1 MKLFTPL
8 TIGLLELRNRIVM
21 APMATHYADETGAV
35 TERLKNYYIERARGG
50 VGLIILESGYIHP
63 LGRGGMR
70 RMGLHEDRLIPGLKG
85 LVDAL
90 HAEGTKVSS
99 LLHHAGRQI
108 DVKNTAGQY
117 PVSASSL
124 PAGME
129 AVVPRRLKV
138 QEIEA
143 LVEAFGQSARR
154 SLAAGFDAIVIHAAH
169 GYLIHQFL
177 SPLSN
182 IRRDRYGG
190 TFTRRLRFLQE
201 IVLRCQESIGKDYP
215 LMVRISASEF
225 IPGGI
230 TLRDGQKIARR
241 LEEWGVKA
249 IHVSGGTHDTVE
261 MEIQPMAIPRG
272 CLVHLAE
279 GIKKAVRIPVGT
291 VGKILEPNMAEEILQ
306 RGKADLIAM
315 GRALLADPE
324 LPQKAW
330 EGRFED
336 IRPCIGCLQGCR
348 DHLYQGLPITCLVN
362 PRAGM
367 EAEYKIMPAERRKK
381 IFIIGGGPGGMEAAR
396 VAALRGH
403 DVTLA
408 EKENR
413 LGGQFHLAS
422 LPDGKG
428 EIRVYLDYLSGQLKK
443 LGVKIQLN
451 QEVSPE
457 KLKEM
462 KADAVILAAGG
473 VPLIPGVPG
482 IDREIVITA
491 WEALAHPEKVG
502 AKVVIIGG
510 GSVGA
515 ETAEFLLDQKKDVT
529 LVEML
534 PEIAGDA
541 EMVNR
546 KVLLRS
552 LGEKGVKIR
561 VLTQATAILAEGVEV
576 EFGSRKETLA
586 ADTVVLAM
594 GIRPNNELEA
604 ALRTLTAE
612 LHKIGDCV
620 KPRKA
625 IDAIHEGFQVSLK
638 I

>member
-1 MKLFTPL
+1 MLFSPI
-8 TIGLLELRNRIVM
+8 TIGPLELKNRIVM

-35 TERLKNYYIERARGG
+35 TERLKNYYLERARGG
-50 VGLIILESGYIHP
+50 AGLIIVESGYIDP
-63 LGRGGMR
+63 LGRGGTR

-85 LVDAL
+85 LVDAI
-90 HAEGTKVSS
+90 HAEGTKISS

-108 DVKNTAGQY
+108 DVKNTRGQY

-124 PAGME
+124 PSGME
-129 AVVPRRLKV
+129 AVVPRTLKV
-138 QEIEA
+138 HEIEG
-143 LVEAFGQSARR
+143 LVEAFGRAARR
-154 SLAAGFDAIVIHAAH
+154 SLAAGFDAILIHAAH

-182 IRRDRYGG
+182 MRRDRYGG
-190 TFTRRLRFLQE
+190 TFSRRLRFLQE
-201 IVLRCQESIGKDYP
+201 IVLRCRESVGKDYP

-230 TLRDGQKIARR
+230 TLKDGQKIALR

-261 MEIQPMAIPRG
+261 MEIPPMAIPRG

-291 VGKILEPNMAEEILQ
+291 VGKIMEPKMAEEILQ
-306 RGKADLIAM
+306 QGKADLIAM

-324 LPQKAW
+324 FPRKTQ

-336 IRPCIGCLQGCR
+336 IRPCIACLQGCR
-348 DHLYQGLPITCLVN
+348 DHLYQGIPIACLVN

-367 EAEYKIMPAERRKK
+367 EAEYKIEPAKIRKK
-381 IFIIGGGPGGMEAAR
+381 VLIIGGGPGGMEAAR

-403 DVTLA
+403 KVTLA
-408 EKENR
+408 ERENY
-413 LGGQFHLAS
+413 LGGQFHFAS
-422 LPDGKG
+422 LPDSKG
-428 EIRVYLDYLSGQLKK
+428 EISVYLGYLSGQLKK
-443 LGVKIQLN
+443 LGVKICLN
-451 QEVSPE
+451 QEVTPE
-457 KLKEM
+457 MLKEM

-473 VPLIPGVPG
+473 IPLLPAIPG
-482 IDREIVITA
+482 IDRGNVVTA
-491 WEALAHPEKVG
+491 WQALACPEKVG
-502 AKVVIIGG
+502 KKVVIVGG

-515 ETAEFLLDQKKDVT
+515 ETAEFLVDRKKDVT

-541 EMVNR
+541 EKVNR

-552 LGEKGVKIR
+552 LGEKGAKVR
-561 VLTQATAILAEGVEV
+561 VLTKAVAILEEGVEV
-576 EFGSRKETLA
+576 EFDGRKEILPT
-586 ADTVVLAM
+586 DTAVLAT
-594 GIRPNNELEA
+594 GVRPNDESEE
-604 ALRTLTAE
+604 ALRALPVE
-612 LHKIGDCV
+612 FHKIGDCV
-620 KPRKA
+620 EPRKA
-625 IDAIHEGFQVSLK
+625 IDAIHEGFQVALQL
-638 I
+638 

>member
-8 TIGLLELRNRIVM
+8 KIGPLELKNRIVM

-35 TERLKNYYIERARGG
+35 TERLKNYYLERARGG
-50 VGLIILESGYIHP
+50 VGLIIVESGYIHS

-85 LVDAL
+85 LVDAV
-90 HAEGTKVSS
+90 HAEGAKISS

-108 DVKNTAGQY
+108 NVKNTGGQY

-129 AVVPRRLKV
+129 AVVPRALKAR
-138 QEIEA
+138 EIEE

-154 SLAAGFDAIVIHAAH
+154 SLAAGFDAILIHAAH

-201 IVLRCQESIGKDYP
+201 IILRCQESVGKDYP
-215 LMVRISASEF
+215 LMVRMSASEF

-291 VGKILEPNMAEEILQ
+291 VGRIVDPKMAEEILRQ
-306 RGKADLIAM
+306 GKADLIAL

-324 LPQKAW
+324 FPRKTQ

-336 IRPCIGCLQGCR
+336 IRPCIACLQGCR

-362 PRAGM
+362 PQAGM
-367 EAEYKIMPAERRKK
+367 EAESKITPAERQKK
-381 IFIIGGGPGGMEAAR
+381 VFIIGGGPGGMEAAR

-403 DVTLA
+403 EVTLA
-408 EKENR
+408 EKENH
-413 LGGQFHLAS
+413 LGGQFHWAS

-428 EIRVYLDYLSGQLKK
+428 EIRFYLDYLSGQLKK

-473 VPLIPGVPG
+473 VPLIPGVSG
-482 IDREIVITA
+482 TDRKIVLTA
-491 WEALAHPEKVG
+491 WEVLTHPEKVEE
-502 AKVVIIGG
+502 KVVIIGG
-510 GSVGA
+510 GAVGA
-515 ETAEFLLDQKKDVT
+515 ETAEFLADQERDVT
-529 LVEML
+529 LVEMI

-541 EMVNR
+541 EKVNR
-546 KVLLRS
+546 KILLRS

-576 EFGSRKETLA
+576 EFGGRKETLA
-586 ADTVVLAM
+586 ADTVVLAT

-604 ALRTLTAE
+604 ALGTLPPE

-625 IDAIHEGFQVSLK
+625 IDAIHEGFQAALK
-638 I
+638 L

>member
-1 MKLFTPL
+1 MMLFTPL
-8 TIGLLELRNRIVM
+8 RIGPLQLKNRIAM

-35 TERLKNYYIERARGG
+35 TERLKNYYLERARGG
-50 VGLIILESGYIHP
+50 AGLIILESGYIHP
-63 LGRGGMR
+63 LGRGGMK
-70 RMGLHEDRLIPGLKG
+70 RMGLHEDRLIPGLRG
-85 LVDAL
+85 LVDAV
-90 HAEGTKVSS
+90 HAEGVKISS

-108 DVKNTAGQY
+108 NVENTHGQY

-124 PAGME
+124 PSGME
-129 AVVPRRLKV
+129 AVVPRTLKV
-138 QEIEA
+138 QEIEE
-143 LVEAFGQSARR
+143 LVEAFGQAARR

-182 IRRDRYGG
+182 IRRDRYGR
-190 TFTRRLRFLQE
+190 TFSRRLRFLQE
-201 IVLRCQESIGKDYP
+201 IVLRCQESVGKDYP

-230 TLRDGQKIARR
+230 TLKDGQKIARR
-241 LEEWGVKA
+241 LEEWRVKA

-261 MEIQPMAIPRG
+261 MEIPPMAIPRG

-279 GIKKAVRIPVGT
+279 GIKKAVRIPVGA
-291 VGKILEPNMAEEILQ
+291 VGKIVEPKMAEEILRQ
-306 RGKADLIAM
+306 GKADLIAL

-324 LPQKAW
+324 FPQKAR

-362 PRAGM
+362 PQAGI
-367 EAEYKIMPAERRKK
+367 EAESKITPAERRKK
-381 IFIIGGGPGGMEAAR
+381 IFIVGGGPGGMEAAR

-403 DVTLA
+403 EVTLA
-408 EKENR
+408 EKDDHM
-413 LGGQFHLAS
+413 GGQFYLAS
-422 LPDGKG
+422 LPGGKR
-428 EIRVYLDYLSGQLKK
+428 EIRVYLDYLSAQLKK

-457 KLKEM
+457 ELKVM
-462 KADAVILAAGG
+462 KADAVILAVGG
-473 VPLIPGVPG
+473 IPLLPAIPG
-482 IDREIVITA
+482 IERENVIIA
-491 WEALAHPEKVG
+491 WQALSHPEKVG
-502 AKVVIIGG
+502 RKVVIIGG

-515 ETAEFLLDQKKDVT
+515 ETAKFLLDQEKDVT

-534 PEIAGDA
+534 TEIAGDA
-541 EMVNR
+541 EKVNR

-552 LGEKGVKIR
+552 VGEKGAKIR
-561 VLTQATAILAEGVEV
+561 VSTQATAILAEGVEV
-576 EFGSRKETLA
+576 EFDGNKETLP
-586 ADTVVLAM
+586 ADTVVLAT

-604 ALRTLTAE
+604 ALRALPAE
-612 LHKIGDCV
+612 LHKVGDCV

-625 IDAIHEGFQVSLK
+625 IDAIHEGFKAALK

>member
-1 MKLFTPL
+1 MVLFSPI
-8 TIGLLELRNRIVM
+8 TIGPLELKNRIVM

-35 TERLKNYYIERARGG
+35 TERLKNYYLERARGG
-50 VGLIILESGYIHP
+50 AGLIIVESGYIHP

-85 LVDAL
+85 LVDDV
-90 HAEGTKVSS
+90 HAEGAKISS

-108 DVKNTAGQY
+108 NVENTRGQY

-124 PAGME
+124 PSSME
-129 AVVPRRLKV
+129 AVVPRTLKV
-138 QEIEA
+138 HEIEE
-143 LVEAFGQSARR
+143 LVEGFGQAARR
-154 SLAAGFDAIVIHAAH
+154 CLAAGFDAVLIHAAH

-201 IVLRCQESIGKDYP
+201 IVLRCQESLGKDYP
-215 LMVRISASEF
+215 LMVRISACEF
-225 IPGGI
+225 ISGGI
-230 TLRDGQKIARR
+230 TLKDGQKIARR
-241 LEEWGVKA
+241 LEEWGIKA

-279 GIKKAVRIPVGT
+279 GVKKAVRIPVGT
-291 VGKILEPNMAEEILQ
+291 VGKILEPKMAEEVLQ
-306 RGKADLIAM
+306 QGKADLIAL

-324 LPQKAW
+324 FPQKAR

-336 IRPCIGCLQGCR
+336 IRPCIACLQGCR

-367 EAEYKIMPAERRKK
+367 ESEFKIEPAKVKK
-381 IFIIGGGPGGMEAAR
+381 KVVIIGGGPGGMEAAR

-403 DVTLA
+403 DVTLE
-408 EKENR
+408 EKENH

-422 LPDGKG
+422 LSEGKG

-451 QEVSPE
+451 QEGTPE
-457 KLKEM
+457 GLKEL

-473 VPLIPGVPG
+473 VPLLAGIPG
-482 IDREIVITA
+482 IDRENVISA
-491 WEALAHPEKVG
+491 WQALAQPEKVG
-502 AKVVIIGG
+502 KRVVIVGG

-515 ETAEFLLDQKKDVT
+515 ETAGFLLDQKKDVT
-529 LVEML
+529 LAEML
-534 PEIAGDA
+534 PDIAADA
-541 EMVNR
+541 EKVNR
-546 KVLLRS
+546 KVLLRR

-561 VLTQATAILAEGVEV
+561 VLTHATAILEEGVEV
-576 EFGSRKETLA
+576 EFGGRKETLP
-586 ADTVVLAM
+586 ADTIVLAT
-594 GIRPNNELEA
+594 GIRSNNELEA
-604 ALRTLTAE
+604 ALRGLPAE
-612 LHKIGDCV
+612 VHKVGDCA

-625 IDAIHEGFQVSLK
+625 IDAIHEGFQVALK

>member
-8 TIGLLELRNRIVM
+8 IIGPLELKNRIVM

-35 TERLKNYYIERARGG
+35 TERLKDYYLERARGG
-50 VGLIILESGYIHP
+50 VGLIIMESGYIHP

-85 LVDAL
+85 LVDAV
-90 HAEGTKVSS
+90 HAEGAKVSS

-108 DVKNTAGQY
+108 NVKNTDGQY

-129 AVVPRRLKV
+129 AVVPRTLKV
-138 QEIEA
+138 QEIEE

-154 SLAAGFDAIVIHAAH
+154 SLAAGFDAVVIHAAH

-190 TFTRRLRFLQE
+190 SFTRRLRLLQE
-201 IVLRCQESIGKDYP
+201 IVLRCQESVGKDYP

-230 TLRDGQKIARR
+230 TLKDGQKIARR

-291 VGKILEPNMAEEILQ
+291 VGKIIEPKMAEEILRQ
-306 RGKADLIAM
+306 GKADLIAM

-324 LPQKAW
+324 FPQKAR

-336 IRPCIGCLQGCR
+336 IRPCIACLQGCR
-348 DHLYQGLPITCLVN
+348 DHLYQGIPITCLVN
-362 PRAGM
+362 PQAGM
-367 EAEYKIMPAERRKK
+367 EAEYKIEPATIKK
-381 IFIIGGGPGGMEAAR
+381 KVMIIGGGPGGMEAAR

-408 EKENR
+408 EKENH
-413 LGGQFHLAS
+413 LGGQFYLAS

-428 EIRVYLDYLSGQLKK
+428 EIRAYLGYLSGQLKK

-451 QEVSPE
+451 EEFSLE
-457 KLKEM
+457 KLKEL

-473 VPLIPGVPG
+473 VPLIPGVSG
-482 IDREIVITA
+482 IDRKIVLTA

-502 AKVVIIGG
+502 ARVVIIGG

-515 ETAEFLLDQKKDVT
+515 ETAEFLVDQERDAT

-541 EMVNR
+541 EKVNR

-552 LGEKGVKIR
+552 LGEKGVRVR
-561 VLTQATAILAEGVEV
+561 VLTQAIAILEEGVEV
-576 EFGSRKETLA
+576 EFGGRKETLP
-586 ADTVVLAM
+586 ADTVVLAT
-594 GIRPNNELEA
+594 GIQPKNELEA
-604 ALRTLTAE
+604 ALQGMSVE
-612 LHKIGDCV
+612 FHKIGDCSI
-620 KPRKA
+620 PRKA
-625 IDAIHEGFQVSLK
+625 IDAIHEGFEVALK
-638 I
+638 L

>member
-1 MKLFTPL
+1 MMLFTPL
-8 TIGLLELRNRIVM
+8 QIGPLQLKNRIVM

-35 TERLKNYYIERARGG
+35 TERLKSYYLERARGG
-50 VGLIILESGYIHP
+50 AGLIILESGYIHP
-63 LGRGGMR
+63 LGRGGLR
-70 RMGLHEDRLIPGLKG
+70 RMGLHEDRLIPGLRG
-85 LVDAL
+85 LVDAV
-90 HAEGTKVSS
+90 HAEGAKISS

-108 DVKNTAGQY
+108 NVENTRGQY

-124 PAGME
+124 PSGME
-129 AVVPRRLKV
+129 AVVPRTLKA
-138 QEIEA
+138 QEIEE
-143 LVEAFGQSARR
+143 LVEAFGQAARR

-201 IVLRCQESIGKDYP
+201 IVLRCQESVGKDYP

-230 TLRDGQKIARR
+230 TLNDGKKISRR

-272 CLVHLAE
+272 FLVHLAE
-279 GIKKAVRIPVGT
+279 GIKKAVSIPVGA
-291 VGKILEPNMAEEILQ
+291 VGKIVEPRMAEEILQ
-306 RGKADLIAM
+306 QGKADLIAL

-324 LPQKAW
+324 FPRKTQ

-362 PRAGM
+362 PQAGM
-367 EAEYKIMPAERRKK
+367 EAEFKIMPAERRKK
-381 IFIIGGGPGGMEAAR
+381 IFIVGGGPGGMEAAR

-403 DVTLA
+403 EITLA
-408 EKENR
+408 EKEAH

-422 LPDGKG
+422 LPGGKR
-428 EIRVYLDYLSGQLKK
+428 EIRAYLDYLSGQLKK
-443 LGVKIQLN
+443 LGVEIRLN
-451 QEVSPE
+451 QEVTPE
-457 KLKEM
+457 QLKEM

-473 VPLIPGVPG
+473 IPLLPAISG
-482 IDREIVITA
+482 IDRENVITA
-491 WEALAHPEKVG
+491 WQALAHPDKVG
-502 AKVVIIGG
+502 KKVIIIGG

-515 ETAEFLLDQKKDVT
+515 ETADFLLDHKKHVT
-529 LVEML
+529 VVEML
-534 PEIAGDA
+534 PDIAADA
-541 EMVNR
+541 EKVNR

-552 LGEKGVKIR
+552 LGEKGVKIG
-561 VLTQATAILAEGVEV
+561 VLTRATAILAEGVEV
-576 EFGSRKETLA
+576 EFNGNKETLP
-586 ADTVVLAM
+586 ADTVVLAT
-594 GIRPNNELEA
+594 GTRPNNELET
-604 ALRTLTAE
+604 ALRALPGE
-612 LHKIGDCV
+612 FHKVGDCV

>member
-8 TIGLLELRNRIVM
+8 QIGPLELKNRIVM

-35 TERLKNYYIERARGG
+35 TERLKNYYLERARGG
-50 VGLIILESGYIHP
+50 VGLIIVESGYIDP
-63 LGRGGMR
+63 LGRGGTR

-85 LVDAL
+85 LVEAV
-90 HAEGTKVSS
+90 HAEGAKISS

-108 DVKNTAGQY
+108 NIENTRGQY

-124 PAGME
+124 PSGME
-129 AVVPRRLKV
+129 AVVPRTLKV
-138 QEIEA
+138 HEIEG
-143 LVEAFGQSARR
+143 LVEAFGQAARR
-154 SLAAGFDAIVIHAAH
+154 SLAAGFDAILIHAAH

-182 IRRDRYGG
+182 MRRDRYGG
-190 TFTRRLRFLQE
+190 TFSRRLRFLQE
-201 IVLRCQESIGKDYP
+201 IVLRCQESAGKDYP

-230 TLRDGQKIARR
+230 NLRDGQKIARR

-249 IHVSGGTHDTVE
+249 IQVSGGTHDTVE

-291 VGKILEPNMAEEILQ
+291 VGKIIEPKMAEEILRQ
-306 RGKADLIAM
+306 GKADLIAM

-324 LPQKAW
+324 FPQKAR

-336 IRPCIGCLQGCR
+336 IRPCIACLQGCR

-367 EAEYKIMPAERRKK
+367 EAEYKIEPAKTKK
-381 IFIIGGGPGGMEAAR
+381 KVLIIGGGPGGMEAAR

-403 DVTLA
+403 EVTLA
-408 EKENR
+408 EKENH

-428 EIRVYLDYLSGQLKK
+428 EIRAYLGYLSGQLKK

-451 QEVSPE
+451 QEVTPE
-457 KLKEM
+457 KLKEL

-473 VPLIPGVPG
+473 VPLLPAIPGM
-482 IDREIVITA
+482 DRENVLTA
-491 WEALAHPEKVG
+491 WQALAHPDKVG
-502 AKVVIIGG
+502 TKVVIIGG

-515 ETAEFLLDQKKDVT
+515 ETAEFLVDRKKDVT

-541 EMVNR
+541 EKVNR

-576 EFGSRKETLA
+576 EFDGRKDTLA
-586 ADTVVLAM
+586 ADTVVLAT
-594 GIRPNNELEA
+594 GTRPDNQLEA
-604 ALRTLTAE
+604 ALGALPAE

-625 IDAIHEGFQVSLK
+625 IDAIHEGFQATLK
-638 I
+638 L

>member
-1 MKLFTPL
+1 MMLFTPL
-8 TIGLLELRNRIVM
+8 QIGPLELKNRIVM

-35 TERLKNYYIERARGG
+35 TERLKNYYLERARGG
-50 VGLIILESGYIHP
+50 VGLIIVESGYIDP

-85 LVDAL
+85 LVDAI
-90 HAEGTKVSS
+90 HAEGGKISS

-108 DVKNTAGQY
+108 NIENTRGQY

-124 PAGME
+124 PSGME
-129 AVVPRRLKV
+129 AVVPRTLKV
-138 QEIEA
+138 QEIEE
-143 LVEAFGQSARR
+143 LVEGFGQAARR

-201 IVLRCQESIGKDYP
+201 IVLRCQESLGKDYP

-230 TLRDGQKIARR
+230 TLKDGQKIARR

-291 VGKILEPNMAEEILQ
+291 VGKIMEPKMAEEILRQ
-306 RGKADLIAM
+306 GKADLIAM

-324 LPQKAW
+324 FPQKARD
-330 EGRFED
+330 GRFED
-336 IRPCIGCLQGCR
+336 IRPCIACLQGCR

-367 EAEYKIMPAERRKK
+367 EEEYKIEPATIKK
-381 IFIIGGGPGGMEAAR
+381 KVLIIGGGPGGMEAAR

-408 EKENR
+408 EKENH
-413 LGGQFHLAS
+413 LGGQFYLAS

-428 EIRVYLDYLSGQLKK
+428 EIRAYLGYLSGQLKK

-451 QEVSPE
+451 EEFSLE
-457 KLKEM
+457 KLKEL

-473 VPLIPGVPG
+473 VPLIPGVSG
-482 IDREIVITA
+482 IDRKIVLTA

-502 AKVVIIGG
+502 ARVVIIGG

-515 ETAEFLLDQKKDVT
+515 ETADFLVDRKKDVT

-541 EMVNR
+541 EKVNR

-576 EFGSRKETLA
+576 EFGGRKETLA
-586 ADTVVLAM
+586 ADTVVLAT
-594 GIRPNNELEA
+594 GTRPNNQLEA
-604 ALRTLTAE
+604 ALRALPAE

-625 IDAIHEGFQVSLK
+625 IDAIHEGFHVALEL
-638 I
+638 

>member
-1 MKLFTPL
+1 MMLFTPL
-8 TIGLLELRNRIVM
+8 RIGPLQLKNRIAM

-35 TERLKNYYIERARGG
+35 TERLKNYYLERARGG
-50 VGLIILESGYIHP
+50 AGLIILESGYIHP
-63 LGRGGMR
+63 LGRGGMK
-70 RMGLHEDRLIPGLKG
+70 RMGLHEDRLIPGLRG
-85 LVDAL
+85 LVDAV
-90 HAEGTKVSS
+90 HAEGVKISS

-108 DVKNTAGQY
+108 NVENTHGQY

-124 PAGME
+124 PSGME
-129 AVVPRRLKV
+129 AVVPRTLKV
-138 QEIEA
+138 QEIEE
-143 LVEAFGQSARR
+143 LVEAFGQAARR

-182 IRRDRYGG
+182 IRRDRYGR
-190 TFTRRLRFLQE
+190 TFSRRLRFLQE
-201 IVLRCQESIGKDYP
+201 IVLRCQESVGKDYP

-230 TLRDGQKIARR
+230 TLKDGQKIARR
-241 LEEWGVKA
+241 LEEWRVKA

-261 MEIQPMAIPRG
+261 MEIPPMAIPRG

-279 GIKKAVRIPVGT
+279 GIKKAVRIPVGA
-291 VGKILEPNMAEEILQ
+291 VGKIVEPKMAEEILRQ
-306 RGKADLIAM
+306 GKADLIAL

-324 LPQKAW
+324 FPQKAR

-362 PRAGM
+362 PQAGI
-367 EAEYKIMPAERRKK
+367 EAESKITPAERRKK
-381 IFIIGGGPGGMEAAR
+381 IFIVGGGPGGMEAAR

-403 DVTLA
+403 EVTLA
-408 EKENR
+408 EKDDHM
-413 LGGQFHLAS
+413 GGQFYLAS
-422 LPDGKG
+422 LPGGKR
-428 EIRVYLDYLSGQLKK
+428 EIRVYLDYLSAQLKK

-457 KLKEM
+457 ELKVM
-462 KADAVILAAGG
+462 KADAVILAVGG
-473 VPLIPGVPG
+473 IPLLPAIPG
-482 IDREIVITA
+482 IERENVIIA
-491 WEALAHPEKVG
+491 WQALSHPEKVG
-502 AKVVIIGG
+502 RKVVIIGG

-515 ETAEFLLDQKKDVT
+515 ETAKFLLDQEKDVT

-534 PEIAGDA
+534 TEIAGDA
-541 EMVNR
+541 EKVNR

-552 LGEKGVKIR
+552 VGEKGAKIR
-561 VLTQATAILAEGVEV
+561 VSTQATAILAEGVEV
-576 EFGSRKETLA
+576 EFDGNKETLPT
-586 ADTVVLAM
+586 DTVVLAT

-604 ALRTLTAE
+604 ALRALPAE
-612 LHKIGDCV
+612 LHKVGDCV

-625 IDAIHEGFQVSLK
+625 IDAIHEGFKAALK

>member
-1 MKLFTPL
+1 MKLFSPL
-8 TIGLLELRNRIVM
+8 QIGPLELKNRIVM

-35 TERLKNYYIERARGG
+35 TERLKNYYLERARGG
-50 VGLIILESGYIHP
+50 VGLIIVESGYIDP
-63 LGRGGMR
+63 LGRGGTR

-85 LVDAL
+85 LVDAV
-90 HAEGTKVSS
+90 HAEGAKISS

-108 DVKNTAGQY
+108 DVKNTCGQY

-124 PAGME
+124 PSGME
-129 AVVPRRLKV
+129 AVVPRTLKV
-138 QEIEA
+138 HEIEG
-143 LVEAFGQSARR
+143 LVEAFGQAARR
-154 SLAAGFDAIVIHAAH
+154 SLAAGFDAILIHAAH

-182 IRRDRYGG
+182 MRRDRYGG
-190 TFTRRLRFLQE
+190 TFSRRLRFLQE
-201 IVLRCQESIGKDYP
+201 IVFRCQESVGKDYP

-230 TLRDGQKIARR
+230 TLKDGQKIARR

-261 MEIQPMAIPRG
+261 MEIPPMSIPRG

-291 VGKILEPNMAEEILQ
+291 VGKIMEPKMAEEILQ
-306 RGKADLIAM
+306 QGRADLIAM

-324 LPQKAW
+324 FSQKAR
-330 EGRFED
+330 EGRVED
-336 IRPCIGCLQGCR
+336 IRPCIACLQGCR

-367 EAEYKIMPAERRKK
+367 EAEYKIEPAKIRKK
-381 IFIIGGGPGGMEAAR
+381 VLIIGGGPGGMEAAR
-396 VAALRGH
+396 VAAFRGH
-403 DVTLA
+403 EVTLA
-408 EKENR
+408 EKENH

-422 LPDGKG
+422 LPDRKG
-428 EIRVYLDYLSGQLKK
+428 EIRAYLGYLSGQLKK
-443 LGVKIQLN
+443 LGVKIRLS
-451 QEVSPE
+451 QEVTPE

-462 KADAVILAAGG
+462 KADSVILAAGG
-473 VPLIPGVPG
+473 IPLLSAISG
-482 IDREIVITA
+482 IDRGNVITA
-491 WEALAHPEKVG
+491 WQALARPEKVG
-502 AKVVIIGG
+502 KNVVIIGG

-515 ETAEFLLDQKKDVT
+515 ETAEFLVDRKKDVT

-541 EMVNR
+541 EKVNR

-552 LGEKGVKIR
+552 LGEKGVMIR

-576 EFGSRKETLA
+576 EFGGRKETLP
-586 ADTVVLAM
+586 ADTVVLAT

-604 ALRTLTAE
+604 ALRALPAE
-612 LHKIGDCV
+612 LHKVGDCV

-625 IDAIHEGFQVSLK
+625 IDAIHEGFQAAMK

>member
-1 MKLFTPL
+1 
-8 TIGLLELRNRIVM
+8 
-21 APMATHYADETGAV
+21 
-35 TERLKNYYIERARGG
+35 
-50 VGLIILESGYIHP
+50 
-63 LGRGGMR
+63 
-70 RMGLHEDRLIPGLKG
+70 
-85 LVDAL
+85 
-90 HAEGTKVSS
+90 
-99 LLHHAGRQI
+99 
-108 DVKNTAGQY
+108 
-117 PVSASSL
+117 
-124 PAGME
+124 ME
-129 AVVPRRLKV
+129 AVVPRTLKV
-138 QEIEA
+138 QEIEE
-143 LVEAFGQSARR
+143 LVEGFGQAARR

-201 IVLRCQESIGKDYP
+201 IVLRCQESLGKDYP

-230 TLRDGQKIARR
+230 TLKDGQKIARR

-291 VGKILEPNMAEEILQ
+291 VGKIMEPKMAEEILQ
-306 RGKADLIAM
+306 HGKADLIAM
-315 GRALLADPE
+315 GRALLADPQF
-324 LPQKAW
+324 PQKAR

-336 IRPCIGCLQGCR
+336 IRPCIACLQGCR

-367 EAEYKIMPAERRKK
+367 EAEYKIEPATIKK
-381 IFIIGGGPGGMEAAR
+381 KVLIIGGGPGGMEAAR

-408 EKENR
+408 EKENH
-413 LGGQFHLAS
+413 LGGQVYLAS

-428 EIRVYLDYLSGQLKK
+428 EIRAYLGYLSGQLKK

-451 QEVSPE
+451 EEVSLE
-457 KLKEM
+457 KLKEL

-473 VPLIPGVPG
+473 VPLIPGVSG
-482 IDREIVITA
+482 IDRKIVLTA
-491 WEALAHPEKVG
+491 WEALAHPEKVR
-502 AKVVIIGG
+502 ARVVIIGG

-515 ETAEFLLDQKKDVT
+515 ETAKFLVDRKKDVT

-541 EMVNR
+541 EKVNR

-561 VLTQATAILAEGVEV
+561 VLTRATEILEEGVEV
-576 EFGSRKETLA
+576 EFGGRKETLS
-586 ADTVVLAM
+586 ADTVVLAT

-604 ALRTLTAE
+604 DLRALPAE
-612 LHKIGDCV
+612 FRKVGDCV
-620 KPRKA
+620 KSRKA
-625 IDAIHEGFQVSLK
+625 IDAIHEGFKVALK
-638 I
+638 L

>member
-1 MKLFTPL
+1 MLFSPFR
-8 TIGLLELRNRIVM
+8 IGPLELKNRLVM

-35 TERLKNYYIERARGG
+35 TERLKNYYLERARGG
-50 VGLIILESGYIHP
+50 VGLILLESGYIHP
-63 LGRGGMR
+63 LGRGGVN

-85 LVDAL
+85 LVDAV
-90 HAEGTKVSS
+90 HAAGTKISS

-108 DVKNTAGQY
+108 NVKNTGGQY

-129 AVVPRRLKV
+129 AVVPRMLKV
-138 QEIEA
+138 QEIEE

-154 SLAAGFDAIVIHAAH
+154 SLAAGFDALLIHAAH

-190 TFTRRLRFLQE
+190 TFVRRLRFLQE
-201 IVLRCQESIGKDYP
+201 IILRCQESVGKDYP

-225 IPGGI
+225 TPGGI
-230 TLRDGQKIARR
+230 ALKDGQKIARR

-249 IHVSGGTHDTVE
+249 IQVSGGTHDTVE

-291 VGKILEPNMAEEILQ
+291 VGRIVDPKMAEEILRQ
-306 RGKADLIAM
+306 EKADLIAM

-324 LPQKAW
+324 FPRKAQ

-336 IRPCIGCLQGCR
+336 IRPCIACLQGCR
-348 DHLYQGLPITCLVN
+348 DHLYRGLPITCLVN
-362 PRAGM
+362 PQAGM
-367 EAEYKIMPAERRKK
+367 EAESKITPAERGKK
-381 IFIIGGGPGGMEAAR
+381 VFIIGGGPGGMEAAR

-403 DVTLA
+403 EVILA
-408 EKENR
+408 EKENH

-428 EIRVYLDYLSGQLKK
+428 EIRGYLDHLSGQLKK

-457 KLKEM
+457 KVKEM
-462 KADAVILAAGG
+462 KADVVILAAGG
-473 VPLIPGVPG
+473 VPRMPGLSG
-482 IDREIVITA
+482 IDRENVFAA

-502 AKVVIIGG
+502 TKVVIIGG

-515 ETAEFLLDQKKDVT
+515 ETAEFLVDQKKDVV

-541 EMVNR
+541 EKVNR

-552 LGEKGVKIR
+552 LGEKGVRVR
-561 VLTQATAILAEGVEV
+561 VLTQATAILPEGVEV
-576 EFGSRKETLA
+576 EFGGRKETLA
-586 ADTVVLAM
+586 ADTVVLAT
-594 GIRPNNELEA
+594 GTQPNNRLEA
-604 ALRTLTAE
+604 AMEALPAE
-612 LHKIGDCV
+612 FHKVGDCV

-625 IDAIHEGFQVSLK
+625 IDAIHEAFHAARK

>member
-1 MKLFTPL
+1 MLFAPL
-8 TIGLLELRNRIVM
+8 RIGPLELKNRIVM

-35 TERLKNYYIERARGG
+35 TERLKNYYLERARGG
-50 VGLIILESGYIHP
+50 VGLIIVESGYIHP
-63 LGRGGMR
+63 LGRGGKR
-70 RMGLHEDRLIPGLKG
+70 RMGLHEDRLIPGLRG
-85 LVDAL
+85 IVDVV
-90 HAEGTKVSS
+90 HAEGVKISS

-108 DVKNTAGQY
+108 KVENTRGQY

-124 PAGME
+124 PSGTE
-129 AVVPRRLKV
+129 AVVPRTLKV
-138 QEIEA
+138 QEIEE
-143 LVEAFGQSARR
+143 LVEGFGQAARR
-154 SLAAGFDAIVIHAAH
+154 SLAAGFDAVLIHAAH

-201 IVLRCQESIGKDYP
+201 IVLRCQESIGKDFP

-225 IPGGI
+225 LPGGI
-230 TLRDGQKIARR
+230 TLKDGQEISRR

-249 IHVSGGTHDTVE
+249 IHVSGGMHDTVE

-291 VGKILEPNMAEEILQ
+291 VGRIVDPKMAEEILQ
-306 RGKADLIAM
+306 LGKADLIAM

-324 LPQKAW
+324 FPRKSQ

-336 IRPCIGCLQGCR
+336 IRPCIACLQGCR
-348 DHLYQGLPITCLVN
+348 DHLYRGLPITCLVN
-362 PRAGM
+362 PQAGE
-367 EAEYKIMPAERRKK
+367 EAESKIMPAERRKK

-396 VAALRGH
+396 AAALRGH
-403 DVTLA
+403 EVTLA
-408 EKENR
+408 EKENH

-422 LPDGKG
+422 LPAGKG
-428 EIRVYLDYLSGQLKK
+428 EIRVYLEYLSGQLKK
-443 LGVKIQLN
+443 MGVKIQLN
-451 QEVSPE
+451 QEVTPE
-457 KLKEM
+457 KLKEI

-473 VPLIPGVPG
+473 FPSIPGVFG
-482 IDREIVITA
+482 IDRENVFSA

-515 ETAEFLLDQKKDVT
+515 ETAGFLLDQKKDVT

-534 PEIAGDA
+534 PEIARDV

-546 KVLLRS
+546 KVLLRG
-552 LGEKGVKIR
+552 LGEKGVRIR
-561 VLTQATAILAEGVEV
+561 VLTQATAILPEGVEV
-576 EFGSRKETLA
+576 DFDGGKEVLS
-586 ADTVVLAM
+586 ADTVVLAT

-604 ALRTLTAE
+604 ALGALPAE
-612 LHKIGDCV
+612 LHKVGDCV
-620 KPRKA
+620 EPRKA
-625 IDAIHEGFQVSLK
+625 IDAIHEGFQVALK